1 MALANNHK
9 MALLIMLRELMQKTD
24 EEHTLNAAD
33 LIRILGQYGYNADRR
48 TIYSNVEILSDFGNQ
63 AYELYQ
69 KGESFPPVLE
79 ALLKELTEVDEK
91 LIAIR
96 MEHHSNETNANTE
109 GDASDAAL
117 GVQPEEAVPSI
128 QVEEAAEEKAASVPL
143 SSDDP
148 IAQLMSE
155 QDLEKASTSAAHA
168 AEFVRQT
175 EDVVSNLGQA
185 IDKAFDGMSDRQQ
198 DS

>member
-1 MALANNHK
+1 MAN
-9 MALLIMLRELMQKTD
+9 
-24 EEHTLNAAD
+24 
-33 LIRILGQYGYNADRR
+33 LGKSFKSAWVKSMEAIGNTA
-48 TIYSNVEILSDFGNQ
+48 SNIASNTKYKVTEMNLESRKREILSDFGNQ